1 MGTCAR
7 GDWHPEYPNVWLHPT
22 VRAGNNW
29 HSSVVWT
36 RIHSELTKRGVKSEA
51 AWKRIATRGCV
62 LELAAWPTPTW
73 TPGVFTSSTA
83 LSVELAQ
90 RASDDPNKV
99 VLLCRGETEWRS
111 AGLLDADLLPKSKGV
126 RRNQCRVTPS
136 NFPDV
141 WEDVLSKFVD
151 E

>member
-1 MGTCAR
+1 MTASGHNVIPCQWAGNPWDADVLVLMMNPSLGGDIDAFYSRPGVPELVGTCAR

-62 LELAAWPTPTW
+62 LELAAWPTPT
-73 TPGVFTSSTA
+73 
-83 LSVELAQ
+83 
-90 RASDDPNKV
+90 
-99 VLLCRGETEWRS
+99 
-111 AGLLDADLLPKSKGV
+111 
-126 RRNQCRVTPS
+126 
-136 NFPDV
+136 
-141 WEDVLSKFVD
+141 
-151 E
+151 